1 MNGKKPEAAETAN
14 IVKDSVVLGDVTVGE
29 DSCVLF
35 YAVLRGDVEK
45 ITVGKCSNIQDNC
58 TVHADAGY
66 PAAIGDYVTVG
77 HNAVLHGC
85 TIGQGSLIG
94 MGSVILNGARI
105 GKECLIGAGS
115 LVLENQVIPDGSL
128 AAGSP
133 AEIKRQ
139 LTEEERKKLYE
150 SSRHYVEMGKRLQ
163 AEGLCRRISGGMQGD
178 CSA

>member
-85 TIGQGSLIG
+85 TVGQGSLIG

-128 AAGSP
+128 AAGRP
-133 AEIKRQ
+133 AEVKRQ

-150 SSRHYVEMGKRLQ
+150 SSRHYVKMGKRLQ
-163 AEGLCRRISGGMQGD
+163 AEGLCRRISGGRQGD

>member
-1 MNGKKPEAAETAN
+1 MNGKKSEAAETAN

-85 TIGQGSLIG
+85 TVGQGSLIG

-133 AEIKRQ
+133 AEVKRQ

-150 SSRHYVEMGKRLQ
+150 SSRHYVKMGKRLQ

-178 CSA
+178 CSV

>member
-1 MNGKKPEAAETAN
+1 M
-14 IVKDSVVLGDVTVGE
+14 
-29 DSCVLF
+29 
-35 YAVLRGDVEK
+35 
-45 ITVGKCSNIQDNC
+45 
-58 TVHADAGY
+58 
-66 PAAIGDYVTVG
+66 TVG

-133 AEIKRQ
+133 AGSKAAAYGG
-139 LTEEERKKLYE
+139 RKKKT
-150 SSRHYVEMGKRLQ
+150 V
-163 AEGLCRRISGGMQGD
+163 
-178 CSA
+178 